1 MLCYAINLEEIV
13 MKIIKCWKPA
23 FVILLCLLMLFSM
36 SSCRADR
43 EIGNNT
49 ELGEQFLDYVLANN
63 YDAAYDM
70 VKGAG
75 DAESFQVY
83 WDGIRELAEGASSYE
98 LEQIGW
104 NVTVKNGVKTS
115 TTAYQV
121 YFDNDKIVLFRVVT
135 ADNVEGIAGL
145 HVSDATEFVNRTD
158 TVVPAFNVAVIV
170 VSILE
175 IAFVIWMF
183 IDCLRRKVKV
193 KVLWAILIFFGISVT
208 LSLGDYSGIKFSF
221 GIMLQTGSVAA
232 DPALLS
238 VVTKIVVPVGA
249 IVYFFLRKKLTVKP
263 VQSVDGE
270 AFQNG
275 DASIDYIPGMSAPA
289 TSDEESTSDGTNK

>member
-49 ELGEQFLDYVLANN
+49 ELGEQFLDYVIAND

-70 VKGAG
+70 VEGVDSPEAFDEYWKGI
-75 DAESFQVY
+75 QT
-83 WDGIRELAEGASSYE
+83 LAEGASSYE

-183 IDCLRRKVKV
+183 IDCLRRKIRW

-221 GIMLQTGSVAA
+221 GIMIQTGSVVA
-232 DPALLS
+232 DPSLLAI
-238 VVTKIVVPVGA
+238 VAKIVLPVGA

-263 VQSVDGE
+263 VPNLDQAADKNGDPSVDY
-270 AFQNG
+270 F
-275 DASIDYIPGMSAPA
+275 PGMSVPA

>member
-1 MLCYAINLEEIV
+1 
-13 MKIIKCWKPA
+13 MKIKKYWKH
-23 FVILLCLLMLFSM
+23 ILLAMLSLMLILSLT
-36 SSCRADR
+36 SCRADQ

-49 ELGEQFLDYVLANN
+49 ELGEQFLDYVIAND
-63 YDAAYDM
+63 YDAAYGM
-70 VKGAG
+70 VEGIDSPETFEEYWKGI
-75 DAESFQVY
+75 QT
-83 WDGIRELAEGASSYE
+83 LAHGANSYE

-104 NVTVKNGVKTS
+104 NVNLEDGVKAY

-121 YFDNDKIVLFRVVT
+121 YFDNGKIALFNVVT
-135 ADNVEGIAGL
+135 FDGVEGIAGL
-145 HVSDATEFVNRTD
+145 HFSDATEFVNRTD

-183 IDCLRRKVKV
+183 IDCLRRKIKG
-193 KVLWAILIFFGISVT
+193 KVLWAILIFVGGSLT
-208 LSLGDYSGIKFSF
+208 LTVGEYSAINFAI
-221 GIMLQTGSVAA
+221 GIMLQTGGVAA

-249 IVYFFLRKKLTVKP
+249 IVYFFLRKKLAVKP
-263 VQSVDGE
+263 VQSLDGE

-275 DASIDYIPGMSAPA
+275 DASIDYIPGMNASVENTEEAS
-289 TSDEESTSDGTNK
+289 SDDTNE